1 MINKI
6 EIETNGKEF
15 NFDEFVKDLKEEEL
29 LLSNSKCIICGK
41 TKDLIFAY
49 GIPVCNPYND
59 DGKIISNCKWIY
71 AELMEHHV
79 SYDDTRIPDVEV
91 VNE

>member
-1 MINKI
+1 MMINKM

-15 NFDEFVKDLKEEEL
+15 NFDEFAKDLKEEEL

-59 DGKIISNCKWIY
+59 GKIISNCIV
-71 AELMEHHV
+71 MM
-79 SYDDTRIPDVEV
+79 IEV
-91 VNE
+91 VE